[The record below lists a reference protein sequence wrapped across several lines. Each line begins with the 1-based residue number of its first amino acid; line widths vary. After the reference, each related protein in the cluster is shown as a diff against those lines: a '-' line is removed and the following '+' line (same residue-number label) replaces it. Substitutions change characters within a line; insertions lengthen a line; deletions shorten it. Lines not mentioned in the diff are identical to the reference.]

1 MFFLPLKLQGC
12 KNEILNYDSCTK
24 PKLII
29 GPRRFLFLKHWMRN
43 ERHLAL
49 QRGSLREVSRLPSF
63 LGKSRSEEE
72 SVFIS
77 PLPVASSRPFRRHN
91 RSARKSLTRGK
102 VCDLFFSMRILLV
115 DNSRSSLHLPTCAS
129 AANTLPTRSRSCR
142 STPARCSV
150 ASAGRG
156 GRTAW
161 SS

>member
-1 MFFLPLKLQGC
+1 
-12 KNEILNYDSCTK
+12 
-24 PKLII
+24 
-29 GPRRFLFLKHWMRN
+29 MRN
-43 ERHLAL
+43 ERHQAL
-49 QRGSLREVSRLPSF
+49 QRGSLREVSRVPSF

-115 DNSRSSLHLPTCAS
+115 DSSRSSLHLPTCAS

-150 ASAGRG
+150 ASAGDLRRLRAPHLRFLPSRSPAPPCPAHTPG
-156 GRTAW
+156 WRHPLIKTLTAC
-161 SS
+161 

>member
-12 KNEILNYDSCTK
+12 KNEILNYDSYTK

-43 ERHLAL
+43 ERHQAL
-49 QRGSLREVSRLPSF
+49 QRGSLREVYRVPSF

-77 PLPVASSRPFRRHN
+77 PLPIASSRPFRRHN
-91 RSARKSLTRGK
+91 RSARKSLT
-102 VCDLFFSMRILLV
+102 
-115 DNSRSSLHLPTCAS
+115 RSSLHLPTCAS

>member
-1 MFFLPLKLQGC
+1 MVWFLPF
-12 KNEILNYDSCTK
+12 KNKDVILNYDSCTK

-29 GPRRFLFLKHWMRN
+29 GPHRFLFLKHWMRN

-49 QRGSLREVSRLPSF
+49 QRGSLREVSRIPSF

-115 DNSRSSLHLPTCAS
+115 DSSRSSLHLPPAP
-129 AANTLPTRSRSCR
+129 LPLTRSPRGHD
-142 STPARCSV
+142 PAVPPLPAV
-150 ASAGRG
+150 A
-156 GRTAW
+156 
-161 SS
+161 